1 MTDKTDRQHWL
12 TVARVL
18 AFCYVQKLTSL
29 CRRFQELWGGLGTF
43 FVGQKEISPP
53 ISTREAFSGMFHFT
67 RSFNP
72 GILIQFTFPSLLSYI
87 WYISRYNC
95 KNLGNLSHN
104 HCLAFFLHFP
114 SVSQNDCQTEAA
126 FAQFSLSRQEWH
138 PFEFISF
145 KIRSRYIWEDQ
156 DSNWKILFFFLTP
169 PTSELQVT
177 RPGLPWEYFAPTFAR
192 GTICL
197 SAHLSFSGKGD
208 IQNEFHLRC
217 AFEAFRNTLY

>member
-1 MTDKTDRQHWL
+1 MVCSILQGVSIPGFWSNL
-12 TVARVL
+12 L
-18 AFCYVQKLTSL
+18 FLPCY
-29 CRRFQELWGGLGTF
+29 
-43 FVGQKEISPP
+43 P
-53 ISTREAFSGMFHFT
+53 IF
-67 RSFNP
+67 
-72 GILIQFTFPSLLSYI
+72 